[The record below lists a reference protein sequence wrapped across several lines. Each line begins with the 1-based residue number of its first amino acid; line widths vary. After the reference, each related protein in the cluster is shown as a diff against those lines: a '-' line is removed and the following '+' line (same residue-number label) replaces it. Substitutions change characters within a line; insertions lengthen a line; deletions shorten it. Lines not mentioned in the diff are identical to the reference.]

1 MKYGKFR
8 KVEFSVS
15 HTHSYGHYRIEA
27 NYRGKHI
34 RAIMT
39 NSEAYDDMDSDNRR
53 ERMDALRYIYGRI
66 VDAYC

>member
-15 HTHSYGHYRIEA
+15 HTHSYGRYMIEA

-34 RAIMT
+34 RVSTT
-39 NSEAYDDMDSDNRR
+39 NSEAYDDMDSENRR
-53 ERMDALRYIYGRI
+53 ERMDALRYIYGQI
-66 VDAYC
+66 VAVYE